1 MTTTCLLAWAA
12 VLLLLPIVVLLNLTE
27 SRQQKAR
34 RWRRDGMTQQRIADH
49 LGCSRSTVRRL
60 LSAS

>member
-34 RWRRDGMTQQRIADH
+34 RWRRDGMTQQAIADRI
-49 LGCSRSTVRRL
+49 GCSRTTVRRWL
-60 LSAS
+60 TA

>member
-34 RWRRDGMTQQRIADH
+34 RWRRDGMTQQAIADRI
-49 LGCSRSTVRRL
+49 GCSRSTVRRWL
-60 LSAS
+60 AA